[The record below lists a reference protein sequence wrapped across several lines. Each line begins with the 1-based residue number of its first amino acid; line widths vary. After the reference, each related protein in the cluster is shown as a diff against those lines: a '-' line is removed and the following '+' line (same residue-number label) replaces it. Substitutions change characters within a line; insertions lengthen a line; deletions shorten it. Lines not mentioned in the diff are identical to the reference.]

1 MRRNECCSDIATAS
15 LPCAIRSNPEDLRKG
30 ETDMAYEEREAEHRR
45 IVVDTP
51 SGRREEIHSEARQVP
66 ERSSGISGAALAA
79 IVVGVI
85 ALAAIIILFVMNQQQ
100 NALNANTTA
109 QEQPPQT
116 VIQQPAQQQPP
127 VIVQQPAPATQPP
140 VIINGQPATSGG
152 ATTGG
157 PDDSSIQAAV
167 DKKLNDD
174 PTLSALAITA
184 TVMNGKVTLIGL
196 VHRQADKSQ
205 VERAVRQVKGVKS
218 IDN

>member
-1 MRRNECCSDIATAS
+1 
-15 LPCAIRSNPEDLRKG
+15 
-30 ETDMAYEEREAEHRR
+30 MAYEEREQEHRR

-51 SGRREEIHSEARQVP
+51 SGRREEIHSEARQYP
-66 ERSSGISGAALAA
+66 ERSGVSGAALAA

-109 QEQPPQT
+109 QQQQPPQT
-116 VIQQPAQQQPP
+116 IIQQPAQQQPP

-152 ATTGG
+152 ATTTTTSG
-157 PDDSSIQAAV
+157 PDDSSVQTAV
-167 DKKLNDD
+167 DKKLSDD
-174 PTLSALAITA
+174 PALSALGVTA
-184 TVMNGKVTLIGL
+184 TVMNGKVTLLGM
-196 VHRQADKSQ
+196 VRSQAEKSQ

-218 IDN
+218 IDNQISVSD